1 MRTLMTCLIMMLFCA
16 TNVHAQ
22 TQGALDKAKADSR
35 SCMVMSDS
43 MSTALALS
51 DDQRKLVR
59 KSDMQCLQACEKV
72 GYRTTGN
79 MDEAAMRAHARD
91 MRTILTAI
99 QYDRWSAM
107 CVGPTQEEKNATEQD
122 TLIVV
127 PN

>member
-1 MRTLMTCLIMMLFCA
+1 MRTLMICLTMMLFCA

-79 MDEAAMRAHARD
+79 VDEAAMRAHALE
-91 MRTILTAI
+91 MRGILTAI

-107 CVGPTQEEKNATEQD
+107 CVAPTPEKETLEQD
-122 TLIVV
+122 TIVV